1 MRDDEIKMNVFKQA
15 LSFLQTDDFENLESM
30 LTYYVDFTES
40 KNLCYKTFKHEEHI
54 IEAIM

>member
-1 MRDDEIKMNVFKQA
+1 
-15 LSFLQTDDFENLESM
+15 LTDNFEDLESM
-30 LTYYVDFTES
+30 LTLFVDFTES

>member
-1 MRDDEIKMNVFKQA
+1 MNVFKQA